1 MRRKF
6 LGAAAVLSVAIAVAA
21 CQKHNPNVKE
31 VAVQEA
37 AAAHGAGAAFVDAND
52 DDYRKSNGKVPGAIL
67 LASYREYDPSG
78 VLPADKERQLVF
90 YCSTRT

>member
-1 MRRKF
+1 LRRKF
-6 LGAAAVLSVAIAVAA
+6 LGAAAVLSVALAVAA

-31 VAVQEA
+31 FAVPEA
-37 AAAHGAGAAFVDAND
+37 ATAHQTGAVFVDAND
-52 DDYRKSNGKVPGAIL
+52 DDYRKSNGRVPGAIL
-67 LASYREYDPSG
+67 LASYREYDPSR